1 MISFLFCFQIRTWSP
16 AASRHQRGPG
26 GTGGIAAA
34 GRDGRQSGNQ
44 PDRLHSAVALC
55 SQRLVKPQIADDIAK
70 TLPRIVIVHYIS
82 KYYKL
87 AESAIVPS
95 ASMLQ
100 RSSQNILL

>member
-1 MISFLFCFQIRTWSP
+1 MSVGIALV
-16 AASRHQRGPG
+16 SRHQRGPG
-26 GTGGIAAA
+26 GTGGIAA

>member
-1 MISFLFCFQIRTWSP
+1 MSVGIALV
-16 AASRHQRGPG
+16 SRYQRGPG
-26 GTGGIAAA
+26 GTTGIAAA

-70 TLPRIVIVHYIS
+70 TLPRIVIALYIS

-87 AESAIVPS
+87 VESAIVPYQ
-95 ASMLQ
+95 LYVQ
-100 RSSQNILL
+100 RFWQNKLF